1 MAKLIECPADL
12 ALRRDGSHAGLIS
25 EHLAD
30 ALAVFKGVVVHEFGG
45 SSGGVIVVNSLYRP
59 LSDVAPGGPGPR
71 DDTTP
76 HDYAVDETDANGH
89 FKGRSVDYSARL
101 TSWSFW
107 GEKCPKWRR
116 DDLRDAMHRS
126 GIHHPWY
133 WRGGIVG
140 GAILEYWH
148 AAVEFVKWKQKKAYR
163 GPVPH
168 WYDGLRGAER

>member
-1 MAKLIECPADL
+1 MAKLIECPRELVRSRNGSGLRAAPEL
-12 ALRRDGSHAGLIS
+12 YIALEVLH
-25 EHLAD
+25 
-30 ALAVFKGVVVHEFGG
+30 
-45 SSGGVIVVNSLYRP
+45 GVIVHEYGGDGGGYLVANSLYRP
-59 LSDVAPGGPGPR
+59 EGTTCETDEGGLI
-71 DDTTP
+71 DL
-76 HDYAVDETDANGH
+76 TDANGH
-89 FKGRSVDYSARL
+89 WTGRAVDYSARL
-101 TSWSFW
+101 TTWSFW
-107 GEKCPKWRR
+107 GENCPKWRR
-116 DDLRDAMHRS
+116 DDLRDAMYRC